1 MSANILS
8 AAVRKKSGKEFAKSL
23 RRDGK
28 IPGIFYIKG
37 EDSVPLTLEAKDI
50 AVILAS
56 KPALI
61 SLEFDDGTTREA
73 VIRQIQ
79 RDPITA
85 FVTHLDL
92 MGIKRGVKITVTVP
106 VHLEGTPIGI
116 KLGGIVE
123 TISRDLD
130 IECLPK
136 DIPDSLVVDISN
148 MDIGDSLHIS
158 DLEYENI
165 KILNRG
171 DVPILNV
178 ILPKV
183 VVVEEEIVEEE
194 LEEGAEVPE
203 EAEEPEEKES
213 PESE

>member
-61 SLEFDDGTTREA
+61 SLELDDGTTREA

-203 EAEEPEEKES
+203 EAEEKES